1 MISYTLTRSKRK
13 TIAIYIR
20 NGSVEV
26 RAPLRTSIREIERFI
41 LEKQNWITAN
51 LAESKEQSERK
62 ENFMLNYGDMVL
74 YCGKQYT
81 ITPSSSGKIGVSSDN
96 FYIPAALPHE
106 QIKAACVE
114 IYKILAKSD
123 LTLKTYQFAT
133 KMAVLPTSVKIN
145 SATTRWGSCS
155 AKKSLN
161 FSWRLIM
168 ADEEVINYV
177 VVHELAHLIEMNHSA
192 RFWAVVER
200 VLPDYRE
207 RKTRLKG
214 LQQKLNV
221 ENWE

>member
-1 MISYTLTRSKRK
+1 MTYTLTRSRRK

-20 NGSVEV
+20 NGGIDV

-41 LEKQNWITAN
+41 LSKQDWITAN

-62 ENFMLNYGDMVL
+62 NNFTLNYGDKVL
-74 YCGKQYT
+74 YHGKQYT
-81 ITPSSSGKIGVSSDN
+81 ITASQSGKTGVSNDS
-96 FYIPAALPHE
+96 FYIPAALPPG
-106 QIKAACVE
+106 QIKSACVE

-123 LTLKTYQFAT
+123 LMLKTCEYAA
-133 KMAVLPTSVKIN
+133 KMGVAPSSVKIN
-145 SATTRWGSCS
+145 GAASRWGSCS

-168 ADEEVINYV
+168 ADEEVIDYV

-192 RFWAVVER
+192 RFWAVVAR
-200 VLPDYRE
+200 IIPHYRE
-207 RKTRLKG
+207 QKKRLKK

-221 ENWE
+221 EDWG